1 MNKNPCLPV
10 TICALGSS
18 GILTY
23 VRVTGTILS
32 SQRQAVLAAIEGD
45 SMCITDEIDINEYH
59 QHSKGG
65 VSSLWAFPQILDFLS
80 LLSDSQSYLMSVA
93 SELSYQ
99 QKAVVD
105 FQ

>member
-1 MNKNPCLPV
+1 M
-10 TICALGSS
+10 
-18 GILTY
+18 
-23 VRVTGTILS
+23 RVTGTILS

-65 VSSLWAFPQILDFLS
+65 ISSLCPFPPILAFLS
-80 LLSDSQSYLMSVA
+80 PLSDSQSYLMSVA
-93 SELSYQ
+93 SELSYRQ
-99 QKAVVD
+99 TAVIH